1 MKGQVDGIVYSHKR
15 DEGLSRMNGMRNR
28 QALKRK
34 WLKGYHSRHCRAI
47 SSYSVIKHWYP
58 SFLYTLAYSH
68 SLSFSLFSVPIS
80 SPYMLIYLYIYLFVC
95 GNVSICEQKA
105 TAWSNSNR
113 LPIPNSQRSRNFFQ
127 HYNKLDFFSCVLH
140 NRTISSIHII
150 WNEINKEML

>member
-1 MKGQVDGIVYSHKR
+1 VKGQVDGIVYSHKR
-15 DEGLSRMNGMRNR
+15 DEGLSRVNGMRNR

-80 SPYMLIYLYIYLFVC
+80 SPYMLIYIFIYLYVEMYRYV
-95 GNVSICEQKA
+95 NRKQQREA
-105 TAWSNSNR
+105 TAIDF
-113 LPIPNSQRSRNFFQ
+113 PFQ
-127 HYNKLDFFSCVLH
+127 TVKKVEKF
-140 NRTISSIHII
+140 SSITINSTFFRVCCTTGPSARSI
-150 WNEINKEML
+150 SFQKKMNKEML